1 MDPRYLVAAALLLG
15 LIGAFAYLFL
25 RKRRLPDAPVPAEWH
40 AILGK
45 RVRYYRELPPERQ
58 AAFAKRVQAFLD
70 DVQINGAATEVT
82 LTDRLLVAASA
93 EIPLFGFPDWR
104 YPNLDEV
111 ILHGESFSEDFDPEA
126 AERTIL
132 GLVGNRELSR
142 AMVLSKPALHEGFG
156 RNTEHNTGV
165 HEFTHL
171 IDMSDGA
178 TDGSPDYYLDDSLSG
193 PWMRLV
199 HREMRKIGEGDSD
212 LREYAATN
220 EAEFF
225 AVASEY
231 FFNRPAELEKDHPRL
246 FVMLER
252 IFKQDPTEASPA
264 EAFTAQLP
272 PEEADDMARAS
283 DVQVT

>member
-15 LIGAFAYLFL
+15 LVIAFYVMFV
-25 RKRRLPDAPVPAEWH
+25 RRRGLPERPVPKEWH
-40 AILGK
+40 KILKK
-45 RVRYYRELPPERQ
+45 RVRYYSELSPERQ
-58 AAFAKRVQAFLD
+58 RLFAKRVQAFLD
-70 DVQINGAATEVT
+70 EVAVNGAGTEVT

-111 ILHGESFSEDFDPEA
+111 ILHGRSFSRDFDPEA
-126 AERTIL
+126 RERTIL
-132 GLVGNRELSR
+132 GMVGNRELSR

-156 RNTEHNTGV
+156 RHTDHNTGV
-165 HEFTHL
+165 HEFAHL

-178 TDGSPDYYLDDSLSG
+178 TDGSPDYYLDDTLAG

-199 HREMRKIGEGDSD
+199 HREMRKIEAGDSD
-212 LREYAATN
+212 LRDYAATN

-231 FFNRPAELEKDHPRL
+231 FFNRPDELESDHPKL
-246 FVMLER
+246 FAMLER
-252 IFKQDPTEASPA
+252 IFRQDPTA
-264 EAFTAQLP
+264 EDPVRAYE
-272 PEEADDMARAS
+272 EEADDIGS
-283 DVQVT
+283 DIKAA